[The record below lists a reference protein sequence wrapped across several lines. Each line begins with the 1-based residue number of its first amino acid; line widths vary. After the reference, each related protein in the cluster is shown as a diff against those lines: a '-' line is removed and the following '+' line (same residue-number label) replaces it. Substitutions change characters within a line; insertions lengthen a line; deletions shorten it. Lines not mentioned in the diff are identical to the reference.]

1 MKNSLLTGPIHYD
14 TTTDFN
20 FHASDSHYTSD
31 FNVSN
36 RQLNFFFECNI
47 SEQLFNFLC
56 DYSIVA
62 KISQTMQH
70 LLQQLGTAV
79 KLVLFLF

>member
-14 TTTDFN
+14 TTTDFI
-20 FHASDSHYTSD
+20 
-31 FNVSN
+31 VSN

-47 SEQLFNFLC
+47 SDQLFNFLC

-62 KISQTMQH
+62 KISKTVQH
-70 LLQQLGTAV
+70 LQQQLETAV
-79 KLVLFLF
+79 KLVLLLF